1 MIYDYLIVGSGLYG
15 ATCAYELKKRG
26 LKVLVV
32 EKRNHIGGNIF
43 TKNISGINVHMYGA
57 HIFHT
62 NKKEIWN
69 YINQFAEFNN
79 YINQPIARYKNE
91 IYNLP
96 FNMNTFA
103 KLWNDVYTPKDAMK
117 KIEFERNEYKNINP
131 SNLEEQAINLV
142 GTTIYEKLIKGY
154 TAKQWGRSC
163 TELPSFII
171 KRIPIRF
178 KFDNNYF
185 DDKYQGIPIGG
196 YTQIIEKMLSGVDIL
211 LNTDYLE
218 RKEESTLNQ
227 RLQSIS
233 KIKEDDLK
241 SYLVENTEKVIYLS
255 HAKELKTE
263 TFEETLNNYIREKDL
278 SKEIVYLN
286 LDEVGSNFYNT
297 LKEKYFDS
305 NLKNVNLI
313 DQPNMLL
320 VENGKITKVLYTNE
334 KEISLSDIE
343 EFLRVN
349 EVID

>member
-32 EKRNHIGGNIF
+32 EKRNHIGGNVF

-117 KIEFERNEYKNINP
+117 KIEFEKNEYKNINP

-178 KFDNNYF
+178 KFGKLNYRSLKF
-185 DDKYQGIPIGG
+185 EIENINTENYQGNAVVNYTDINIP
-196 YTQIIEKMLSGVDIL
+196 YTRIIEHKFFEDVKTS
-211 LNTDYLE
+211 NTI
-218 RKEESTLNQ
+218 
-227 RLQSIS
+227 IS
-233 KIKEDDLK
+233 KEYPVEWNVNCEPYYPINDDR
-241 SYLVENTEKVIYLS
+241 NTKLYNQYYE
-255 HAKELKTE
+255 
-263 TFEETLNNYIREKDL
+263 L
-278 SKEIVYLN
+278 SKQEYNVHFGGRLGQYKYYNMDDVI
-286 LDEVGSNFYNT
+286 LDALSYI
-297 LKEKYFDS
+297 K
-305 NLKNVNLI
+305 
-313 DQPNMLL
+313 
-320 VENGKITKVLYTNE
+320 
-334 KEISLSDIE
+334 SL
-343 EFLRVN
+343 F
-349 EVID
+349 